1 MRLLPARLRAAWGF
15 RDPVEI
21 PRGGVTCDEVR
32 QTLESRLDSR
42 YTVTAGSKSD
52 LVTIQVQPK
61 RSEHDHNH
69 RSAIV
74 EVVRCDHRTNI
85 KVQPVSRGVGRDVRR
100 FRRLLRSAP
109 ELRVGK
115 MTTIKQTADKQDELP
130 DSKQDEL
137 PDSKQDELPDSKQ
150 DELPD
155 SKQDELP
162 DSLVSLLSVYAG
174 QFGSYTTLL
183 WQVPALGL
191 TAQAFL
197 LTIALMKDSSSGDR
211 VVACVLSMIIAIAS
225 VRLMHNQRG
234 RAINHAELLRRL
246 SEKLELS
253 KFLGGGLELGDATPS
268 KTDAQNIWAVDHLIY
283 HGWSLCMY
291 LFMLADLLIILA
303 VILRPSLFG

>member
-1 MRLLPARLRAAWGF
+1 MRLLPARLRTAWGF

-21 PRGGVTCDEVR
+21 PRGGVTCNEVR

-42 YTVTAGSKSD
+42 YTVTAD
-52 LVTIQVQPK
+52 LVTIQVPPK
-61 RSEHDHNH
+61 RSEHNQ
-69 RSAIV
+69 RSASV
-74 EVVRCDHRTNI
+74 EVVLCDHHTNI
-85 KVQPVSRGVGRDVRR
+85 MVQPVSGRVGRDVRR

-115 MTTIKQTADKQDELP
+115 MTTIKQTADKQDKLP
-130 DSKQDEL
+130 DSKQDEF
-137 PDSKQDELPDSKQ
+137 
-150 DELPD
+150 
-155 SKQDELP
+155 P

-211 VVACVLSMIIAIAS
+211 VTACVLSMIIAIAS

-246 SEKLELS
+246 SEKLQLS
-253 KFLGGGLELGDATPS
+253 KFLGGSLELGDATPT
-268 KTDAQNIWAVDHLIY
+268 KTDAQNIWEVDHRIY
-283 HGWSLCMY
+283 HLWSWCMY

-303 VILRPSLFG
+303 VILRRSLFG

>member
-42 YTVTAGSKSD
+42 YTVTADSKSD

-74 EVVRCDHRTNI
+74 EVVRCDDRTNI
-85 KVQPVSRGVGRDVRR
+85 KVQPVSRRVGRDVRR

-115 MTTIKQTADKQDELP
+115 MTTIKQTAD
-130 DSKQDEL
+130 
-137 PDSKQDELPDSKQ
+137 KQ